1 MGVPVT
7 LGWVRNLF
15 LRLYARAFAERCLLD
30 EDILFRRIHP
40 DLIHP
45 DGTISKGAFRDTEL
59 SVDLARMA
67 TPERAR
73 ARAKG
78 PGYGLAGF
86 SVAIARTLK
95 QQVEH
100 APVPCNPAHTLV
112 VGQKPQSIARKFAEQ
127 AKWVLKP

>member
-7 LGWVRNLF
+7 PGEIGNLF
-15 LRLYARAFAERCLLD
+15 LRLYARMFAERRLDD

-40 DLIHP
+40 KLIHP

-59 SVDLARMA
+59 SVDLARRT
-67 TPERAR
+67 TPERAL

-86 SVAIARTLK
+86 SVAFARTLK

-100 APVPCNPAHTLV
+100 APVPFNHAHALV
-112 VGQKPQSIARKFAEQ
+112 VGEKPLSIARKFAEQ
-127 AKWVLKP
+127 ANWVRKP